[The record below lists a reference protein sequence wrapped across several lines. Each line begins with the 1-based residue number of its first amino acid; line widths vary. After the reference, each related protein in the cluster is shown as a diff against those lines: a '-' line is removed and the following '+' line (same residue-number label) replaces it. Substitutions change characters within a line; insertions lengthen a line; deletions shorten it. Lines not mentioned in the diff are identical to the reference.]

1 MILTIVGKETIIVL
15 AKQKNKIYGE
25 EIIMKKISC
34 GLLCILLILVLSACS
49 CKHEWAE
56 ATCTE
61 PKTCTKCGETE
72 GEALGHDWGD
82 WEIEKRA
89 TAAAEGTKISTC
101 SRCGETKT
109 ESYKIE
115 SFIENGHLLLT
126 PAEFCERLTEKL
138 YCQKAQLK
146 ENGSEMAAAVKGV
159 GGFDSKYEEDEPIAA
174 IFFADAEK
182 VLGAG
187 ENDNGSVKIL
197 YVHFYTEDQSKIAH
211 TMMGIIE
218 TCDGSV
224 DTTAAGKIGK
234 AIVSAYEKND
244 VCHGDG
250 INYGLTKR
258 NGSYEFAVTIE

>member
-1 MILTIVGKETIIVL
+1 
-15 AKQKNKIYGE
+15 
-25 EIIMKKISC
+25 MKKISC
-34 GLLCILLILVLSACS
+34 GLLCIMLILVLSACS

-197 YVHFYTEDQSKIAH
+197 YVHFYTED
-211 TMMGIIE
+211 
-218 TCDGSV
+218 
-224 DTTAAGKIGK
+224 
-234 AIVSAYEKND
+234 
-244 VCHGDG
+244 
-250 INYGLTKR
+250 
-258 NGSYEFAVTIE
+258 